1 MGNRRQGRPSGEV
14 GRGTAGTGF
23 GRACLGGLVSLV
35 IAAGPLHAE
44 EPLSAID
51 WLSQSVATPA
61 PVPVDPAKPTA
72 TEGVTQEAVAV
83 TVIGAPSADAVGLLA
98 PRVTGLPKALW
109 GPGRTA
115 EIVAMIGAERVE
127 SLPALRGLML
137 TLLLAEADPP
147 ADAGGGAALLLA
159 RVDKLL
165 DMGALDQARA
175 LLDAA
180 GSRDPGLFR
189 RSFDVA
195 LLTGEEDRGCRIMVE
210 SPGLA
215 PTFPARIFCLA
226 RSGDWNAAA
235 LTLRTGQA
243 LGYVTDEEDALLSRF
258 LDPDLFEGEPPL
270 PAPARVTPLAWRMFE
285 AIGEPLST
293 TTLPIAFAH
302 AELRPQAGWRSQ
314 IEAAE
319 RLARAGAISANL
331 LLGLYTERRPAASGG
346 VWDRVAAFQR
356 FEEAMATGDRDAIAR
371 TLPDIWSR
379 MADVELEVP
388 FADLYGRRLAE
399 LALEGEAGRI
409 ALRVALLS
417 ADFERVAAAQ
427 APRDDTEAFLL
438 ALARGDVAGVAP
450 TDTLGR
456 AIAPAFQDHEPGP
469 DIRRLTEENR
479 IGEAVMTAME
489 KIERGVQGDLDGVT
503 DGLALL
509 REVGLERAARRAA
522 LELLLLER
530 RG

>member
-1 MGNRRQGRPSGEV
+1 MPTRLPRL
-14 GRGTAGTGF
+14 T
-23 GRACLGGLVSLV
+23 GLV
-35 IAAGPLHAE
+35 AALALLPWAGLPPAANAD

-51 WLSQSVATPA
+51 WLSQSVTTPSA
-61 PVPVDPAKPTA
+61 PQVQPDPDAPAVT
-72 TEGVTQEAVAV
+72 TGVVQEPVAV
-83 TVIGAPSADAVGLLA
+83 TVIGAPSPDALGLLA
-98 PRVTGLPKALW
+98 PSVTGLPAALW
-109 GPGRTA
+109 GPGRSA
-115 EIVAMIGAERVE
+115 DIVAMIGGERVD
-127 SLPALRGLML
+127 SLPALRGLLL

-147 ADAGGGAALLLA
+147 ADAGPGAALLTA
-159 RVDKLL
+159 RIDKLL

-180 GSRDPGLFR
+180 GSRDPDLFR

-243 LGYVTDEEDALLSRF
+243 LGYITEAEEALLSRF
-258 LDPDLFEGEPPL
+258 LDPDLFEGEAPL
-270 PAPARVTPLAWRMFE
+270 PAPSPVTPLAWRMFE

-302 AELRPQAGWRSQ
+302 AELRPQAGWKSQ
-314 IEAAE
+314 VEAAE
-319 RLARAGAISANL
+319 RLARAGAISSNA
-331 LLGLYTERRPAASGG
+331 LLGLYTERRAAASGG
-346 VWDRVAAFQR
+346 VWDRVRAFQR
-356 FEEAMATGDRDAIAR
+356 FDAAMQSGERAAIEQSLPEIWALMTDA
-371 TLPDIWSR
+371 
-379 MADVELEVP
+379 ELEVP
-388 FADLYGRRLAE
+388 FADLYGRRLVAIPF
-399 LALEGEAGRI
+399 EGEAARI
-409 ALRVALLS
+409 V
-417 ADFERVAAAQ
+417 FV
-427 APRDDTEAFLL
+427 TGLL
-438 ALARGDVAGVAP
+438 APDFQRLAEDLKPQTPQEQFLVGLARGDVTGLVPPDSLA
-450 TDTLGR
+450 R
-456 AIAPAFQDHEPGP
+456 AIAPAFISHAPG
-469 DIRRLTEENR
+469 DDLARLLADNR
-479 IGEAVMTAME
+479 KGEAILAAIE

-509 REVGLERAARRAA
+509 RAVGLERAARRTA

>member
-1 MGNRRQGRPSGEV
+1 MPIEALRLGRV
-14 GRGTAGTGF
+14 LAL
-23 GRACLGGLVSLV
+23 CLFSPL
-35 IAAGPLHAE
+35 AAQAE

-61 PVPVDPAKPTA
+61 PVPVDPARPTA
-72 TEGVTQEAVAV
+72 TGGVTQGSVAV
-83 TVIGAPSADAVGLLA
+83 TVIGAPSADAVGLL
-98 PRVTGLPKALW
+98 PPKVTGLPVNLW
-109 GPGRTA
+109 GPGRTNDIA
-115 EIVAMIGAERVE
+115 ALLTAERVD
-127 SLPALRGLML
+127 SLPALRGLLL
-137 TLLLAEADPP
+137 TVLLAEALPP
-147 ADAGGGAALLLA
+147 ADAGTAATLLMA
-159 RVDKLL
+159 RIDKLL

-243 LGYVTDEEDALLSRF
+243 LGYITDEEDALLSRF

-293 TTLPIAFAH
+293 ATLPIAFAH
-302 AELRPQAGWRSQ
+302 AELRPQAGWKAQ
-314 IEAAE
+314 VEAAE
-319 RLARAGAISANL
+319 RLARAGAISPNV
-331 LLGLYTERRPAASGG
+331 LLGLYTERRAAASGG
-346 VWDRVAAFQR
+346 VWDRVSAFQR
-356 FEEAMATGDRDAIAR
+356 FEAALDKGDQGAIAR
-371 TLPDIWSR
+371 ILPEIWSQ
-379 MADVELEVP
+379 MTEQELEVP
-388 FADLYGRRLAE
+388 FADLYGKRLSAIPFM
-399 LALEGEAGRI
+399 GEAAEI
-409 ALRVALLS
+409 AFAVGLLS
-417 ADFERVAAAQ
+417 PDFESIAADH
-427 APRDDTEAFLL
+427 APTNPREAFLVGL
-438 ALARGDVAGVAP
+438 ANGNLTGLTPPDSLA
-450 TDTLGR
+450 R
-456 AIAPAFQDHEPGP
+456 AIAPAFLGHEPDADLSQLVAEG
-469 DIRRLTEENR
+469 RT
-479 IGEAVMTAME
+479 GEAILIAIE
-489 KIERGVQGDLDGVT
+489 KVERGVQGDLDGVT

-509 REVGLERAARRAA
+509 RKVGMDKAARRTA
-522 LELLLLER
+522 LELILLER

>member
-1 MGNRRQGRPSGEV
+1 MPIDHSRP
-14 GRGTAGTGF
+14 
-23 GRACLGGLVSLV
+23 LGVVLALGLAVLPAS
-35 IAAGPLHAE
+35 AWAE
-44 EPLSAID
+44 QPLSAID
-51 WLSQSVATPA
+51 WLSQSVTAPVLSQPQPDPNTPA
-61 PVPVDPAKPTA
+61 TS
-72 TEGVTQEAVAV
+72 TGVVQENVAV
-83 TVIGAPSADAVGLLA
+83 SVIGAPSADAVGLLT
-98 PRVTGLPKALW
+98 PRVTGLPAALW
-109 GPGRTA
+109 GPAKTDG
-115 EIVAMIGAERVE
+115 IVSMIAAERVD
-127 SLPALRGLML
+127 SLPALRGLLL

-147 ADAGGGAALLLA
+147 ADSGNTARLLTA
-159 RVDKLL
+159 RIDKLL

-243 LGYVTDEEDALLSRF
+243 LGYITDEEDELLSRF

-270 PAPARVTPLAWRMFE
+270 AAPSRVTPLTWRMFE

-293 TTLPIAFAH
+293 ATLPIAFAH

-314 IEAAE
+314 VEAAE
-319 RLARAGAISANL
+319 RLARAGAISPNL
-331 LLGLYTERRPAASGG
+331 LLGLYTERKPAASGG

-356 FEEAMATGDRDAIAR
+356 FDTALTTNERAALLQS
-371 TLPDIWSR
+371 LPDVWSR
-379 MADVELEVP
+379 MTEAELEVP
-388 FADLYGRRLAE
+388 FADLYGKRLAA
-399 LALEGEAGRI
+399 LPLEGEAGRI
-409 ALRVALLS
+409 AFTLGLLS
-417 ADFERVAAAQ
+417 PDFEAFAANRSAITPQ
-427 APRDDTEAFLL
+427 EAFLL
-438 ALARGDVAGVAP
+438 GIARGDVAGLTP
-450 TDTLGR
+450 PDSLSR
-456 AIAPAFQDHEPGP
+456 AIAPAFIGHEPG
-469 DIRRLTEENR
+469 EELQSLFEEGR
-479 IGEAVMTAME
+479 IGEAVLTAVE

-503 DGLALL
+503 DGLAML
-509 REVGLERAARRAA
+509 RKLGLEKAARRAA

>member
-1 MGNRRQGRPSGEV
+1 MPIDGRLG
-14 GRGTAGTGF
+14 AGAG
-23 GRACLGGLVSLV
+23 CGLIL
-35 IAAGPLHAE
+35 AALAGVMAPGQARAE

-51 WLSQSVATPA
+51 WLSQSVTTPA
-61 PVPVDPAKPTA
+61 QPQPQAEPGPPVATTGAAPA
-72 TEGVTQEAVAV
+72 GVAV
-83 TVIGAPSADAVGLLA
+83 SVIGAPSADAVGLLA
-98 PRVTGLPKALW
+98 PRVTGLPAALW
-109 GPGRTA
+109 GPGRA
-115 EIVAMIGAERVE
+115 ADIVRLIGAERVD

-137 TLLLAEADPP
+137 TVLLAEAQPP
-147 ADAGGGAALLLA
+147 ADAGTGATLLTA

-243 LGYVTDEEDALLSRF
+243 LGYITDEEDALLSRF

-270 PAPARVTPLAWRMFE
+270 PAPTRVTPLAWRMFE

-293 TTLPIAFAH
+293 ASLPIAFAH
-302 AELRPQAGWRSQ
+302 AELRPQAGWKSQ

-319 RLARAGAISANL
+319 RLARAGAISSNL
-331 LLGLYTERRPAASGG
+331 LLGQYTARKPAASGG

-356 FEEAMATGDRDAIAR
+356 FDAALQSGEQAAIAQA
-371 TLPDIWSR
+371 LPAIWAQ
-379 MADVELEVP
+379 MTEAELEVA
-388 FADLYGRRLAE
+388 FADLYGKRLA
-399 LALEGEAGRI
+399 AIPFSGEAAGI
-409 ALRVALLS
+409 ALTLGLLGP
-417 ADFERVAAAQ
+417 DFESVAANRKAET
-427 APRDDTEAFLL
+427 PREAFLL
-438 ALARGDVAGVAP
+438 GLARGDVAGLVP
-450 TDTLGR
+450 PDSLSR
-456 AIAPAFQDHEPGP
+456 AIAPAFLGHDPGE
-469 DIRRLTEENR
+469 DLARLLDEAR
-479 IGEAVMTAME
+479 VGEAILLAIEM
-489 KIERGVQGDLDGVT
+489 IERGVQGDLDGVT

-509 REVGLERAARRAA
+509 RKVGMERAARRAA

>member
-1 MGNRRQGRPSGEV
+1 MPIEASRLGLIAAVCLLAPL
-14 GRGTAGTGF
+14 A
-23 GRACLGGLVSLV
+23 GRAQ
-35 IAAGPLHAE
+35 

-61 PVPVDPAKPTA
+61 PAPVDPARPTA
-72 TEGVTQEAVAV
+72 TTGATQGSVAV
-83 TVIGAPSADAVGLLA
+83 TVIGAPSADAVGLL
-98 PRVTGLPKALW
+98 PPQVTGLPANLW
-109 GPGRTA
+109 GPGQTEDIA
-115 EIVAMIGAERVE
+115 ALLTAERVD
-127 SLPALRGLML
+127 SLPALRGLLL
-137 TLLLAEADPP
+137 TVLLAEAQPP
-147 ADAGGGAALLLA
+147 ADAGTGATLLMA
-159 RVDKLL
+159 RIDKLL
-165 DMGALDQARA
+165 AMGALDQARA

-243 LGYVTDEEDALLSRF
+243 LGYITDEEDALLSRF

-270 PAPARVTPLAWRMFE
+270 ATPSRITPLAWRMFE

-293 TTLPIAFAH
+293 ATLPIAFAH
-302 AELRPQAGWRSQ
+302 AELRPQAGWKAQ
-314 IEAAE
+314 VEAAE
-319 RLARAGAISANL
+319 RLARAGAISPNA

-346 VWDRVAAFQR
+346 VWDRVAVFQK
-356 FEEAMATGDRDAIAR
+356 FEAALDKGDQTAIAQI
-371 TLPDIWSR
+371 LPEIWAQMTQS
-379 MADVELEVP
+379 ELEVP
-388 FADLYGRRLAE
+388 FADLYGKRLSAIPF
-399 LALEGEAGRI
+399 EGEAAQVAF
-409 ALRVALLS
+409 ALGLLS
-417 ADFERVAAAQ
+417 PDFESIVASRKPTN
-427 APRDDTEAFLL
+427 PREAFLIGL
-438 ALARGDVAGVAP
+438 AQGRLDGLTPPDSLA
-450 TDTLGR
+450 R
-456 AIAPAFQDHEPGP
+456 AIAPAFLGHEP
-469 DIRRLTEENR
+469 DADLSRLVEEGR
-479 IGEAVMTAME
+479 IGEAILIAIE

-509 REVGLERAARRAA
+509 RKVGMDKAARRTA
-522 LELLLLER
+522 LELVLLER

>member
-1 MGNRRQGRPSGEV
+1 MPIDARSPFAAALALGL
-14 GRGTAGTGF
+14 
-23 GRACLGGLVSLV
+23 ACLPATLR
-35 IAAGPLHAE
+35 AQ

-51 WLSQSVATPA
+51 WLSQSVTAPGAVSPQPDAPA
-61 PVPVDPAKPTA
+61 
-72 TEGVTQEAVAV
+72 VTTGIVQENVAV
-83 TVIGAPSADAVGLLA
+83 SVIGAPSADAVGLLS
-98 PRVTGLPKALW
+98 PKVTGLPAALW
-109 GPGRTA
+109 GPART
-115 EIVAMIGAERVE
+115 EGIVALIGAERVD
-127 SLPALRGLML
+127 SLPALRGLLL
-137 TLLLAEADPP
+137 TLLLAEAEPP
-147 ADAGGGAALLLA
+147 ADSGNSARLLTA
-159 RVDKLL
+159 RIDKLL

-243 LGYVTDEEDALLSRF
+243 LGYITDEEDALLSRF

-270 PAPARVTPLAWRMFE
+270 ATPSRITPLSWRMFE

-293 TTLPIAFAH
+293 ATLPIAFAH
-302 AELRPQAGWRSQ
+302 AELRPQAGWKSQ
-314 IEAAE
+314 VEAAE
-319 RLARAGAISANL
+319 RLARAGAISPNL
-331 LLGLYTERRPAASGG
+331 LLGLYTERKPAASGG

-356 FEEAMATGDRDAIAR
+356 FDTALGANERAAILQS
-371 TLPDIWSR
+371 LPDVWAR
-379 MADVELEVP
+379 MTEAELEVP
-388 FADLYGRRLAE
+388 FADLYGKRLSD
-399 LALEGEAGRI
+399 LPLDGEAGRI
-409 ALRVALLS
+409 AFTIGLLS
-417 ADFERVAAAQ
+417 PDFESFAAKRTPTTPQ
-427 APRDDTEAFLL
+427 EAFLL
-438 ALARGDVAGVAP
+438 GIAKGDVTDLTP
-450 TDTLGR
+450 PDTLSR
-456 AIAPAFQDHEPGP
+456 AIAPAFIGHEPA
-469 DIRRLTEENR
+469 DDLLRLSEEGR
-479 IGEAVMTAME
+479 VGEAILTAVE

-503 DGLALL
+503 DGLAML
-509 REVGLERAARRAA
+509 RKLGLERAARRAA

>member
-1 MGNRRQGRPSGEV
+1 MRIEARVLLLLCLAPL
-14 GRGTAGTGF
+14 TA
-23 GRACLGGLVSLV
+23 A
-35 IAAGPLHAE
+35 PLRAE

-51 WLSQSVATPA
+51 WLSQSVAA
-61 PVPVDPAKPTA
+61 PVPPPADPAKPTV
-72 TEGVTQEAVAV
+72 TTGVVQENVSV
-83 TVIGAPSADAVGLLA
+83 SVIGAPSADAVGLLS
-98 PRVTGLPKALW
+98 PQVTGLPAALW
-109 GPGRTA
+109 GPGRSA
-115 EIVAMIGAERVE
+115 GIAQLINAERIE
-127 SLPALRGLML
+127 TLPALRGLLL

-147 ADAGGGAALLLA
+147 ADSGPSATLLTA

-165 DMGALDQARA
+165 DLGALDQARA

-210 SPGLA
+210 SPNLA

-243 LGYVTDEEDALLSRF
+243 LGHITDEEDALLSRF

-270 PAPARVTPLAWRMFE
+270 PAPERITPLSWRMFE

-293 TTLPIAFAH
+293 ATLPIAFAH
-302 AELRPQAGWRSQ
+302 AELRPQAGWKAQ

-319 RLARAGAISANL
+319 RLARAGAIPSNL
-331 LLGLYTERRPAASGG
+331 LLGLYTERKPAASGG
-346 VWDRVAAFQR
+346 VWDRVAAFQK
-356 FEEAMATGDRDAIAR
+356 FESAIQSGDRAAIAQ
-371 TLPDIWSR
+371 TLPDIWQR
-379 MADVELEVP
+379 MTEAELEVP
-388 FADLYGRRLAE
+388 FADLYGNRLSAIP
-399 LALEGEAGRI
+399 LEGEAASI
-409 ALRVALLS
+409 ALTLALLS
-417 ADFERVAAAQ
+417 PDFDRLAAARTP
-427 APRDDTEAFLL
+427 ADDREAFLL
-438 ALARGDVAGVAP
+438 GLARGNPDGLTPPDSLA
-450 TDTLGR
+450 R
-456 AIAPAFQDHEPGP
+456 AIAPAFANHEPGR
-469 DIRRLTEENR
+469 DLAELIAQTRT
-479 IGEAVMTAME
+479 GEAILTAID

-509 REVGLERAARRAA
+509 RRVGMEKAARRTA
-522 LELLLLER
+522 LELMLLER

>member
-1 MGNRRQGRPSGEV
+1 MPIKADRLCHV
-14 GRGTAGTGF
+14 LAL
-23 GRACLGGLVSLV
+23 CLLLP
-35 IAAGPLHAE
+35 AAGQAQ

-61 PVPVDPAKPTA
+61 PVPVDPARPTA
-72 TEGVTQEAVAV
+72 TGGVTQGAVAV
-83 TVIGAPSADAVGLLA
+83 TVIGAPSADAVGLL
-98 PRVTGLPKALW
+98 PPSVTGLPSNLW
-109 GPGRTA
+109 GPGRTRDIA
-115 EIVAMIGAERVE
+115 ALLTAERVD
-127 SLPALRGLML
+127 SLPALRGLLL
-137 TLLLAEADPP
+137 TVLLAEAQPP
-147 ADAGGGAALLLA
+147 ADAGTAATLLMA
-159 RVDKLL
+159 RIDKLL

-243 LGYVTDEEDALLSRF
+243 LGYITDEEDALLSRF

-270 PAPARVTPLAWRMFE
+270 STPARVTPLAWRMFE

-293 TTLPIAFAH
+293 STLPIAFAH
-302 AELRPQAGWRSQ
+302 AELRPQAGWRAQ

-319 RLARAGAISANL
+319 RLARAGAISPNV
-331 LLGLYTERRPAASGG
+331 LLGLYTERRAAASGG

-356 FEEAMATGDRDAIAR
+356 FEAALDAGDQTAIAR
-371 TLPDIWSR
+371 ILPEIW
-379 MADVELEVP
+379 AQLTEQELEVP
-388 FADLYGRRLAE
+388 FADLYGKRLSGIPLAGQAAE
-399 LALEGEAGRI
+399 I
-409 ALRVALLS
+409 AFAVGLLS
-417 ADFERVAAAQ
+417 SDFETIAATHQPAN
-427 APRDDTEAFLL
+427 PREAFLM
-438 ALARGDVAGVAP
+438 ALAKGNLAGLTPPDSLA
-450 TDTLGR
+450 R
-456 AIAPAFQDHEPGP
+456 AIAPAFLGHEPDADLKELVAEG
-469 DIRRLTEENR
+469 R
-479 IGEAVMTAME
+479 IGEAILVAIE
-489 KIERGVQGDLDGVT
+489 KVERGVQGDLDGVT

-509 REVGLERAARRAA
+509 RAVGMDKAARRTA
-522 LELLLLER
+522 LELILLER

>member
-1 MGNRRQGRPSGEV
+1 MPIEARRLGLIASVCLLLPLAV
-14 GRGTAGTGF
+14 RG
-23 GRACLGGLVSLV
+23 
-35 IAAGPLHAE
+35 E

-61 PVPVDPAKPTA
+61 PVPVDPARPTV
-72 TEGVTQEAVAV
+72 TTGVTQGSVAV
-83 TVIGAPSADAVGLLA
+83 TVIGAPSADAVGLL
-98 PRVTGLPKALW
+98 PPHVTGLPANLW
-109 GPGRTA
+109 GPGRTEDIA
-115 EIVAMIGAERVE
+115 TVLTAERVD
-127 SLPALRGLML
+127 SLPALRGLLL
-137 TLLLAEADPP
+137 TVLLAEAQPP
-147 ADAGGGAALLLA
+147 ADAGTGARLLTA
-159 RVDKLL
+159 RIDKLL

-243 LGYVTDEEDALLSRF
+243 LGYITDEEDALLSRF

-270 PAPARVTPLAWRMFE
+270 ESPARVTPLAWRMFE

-293 TTLPIAFAH
+293 ATLPIAFAH
-302 AELRPQAGWRSQ
+302 AELRPQAGWKSQ
-314 IEAAE
+314 VEAAE
-319 RLARAGAISANL
+319 RLARAGAVSPNV

-356 FEEAMATGDRDAIAR
+356 FEAALEKGDQSAIAQL
-371 TLPDIWSR
+371 LPEIWAQMTAS
-379 MADVELEVP
+379 ELEVP
-388 FADLYGRRLAE
+388 FADLYGKRLA
-399 LALEGEAGRI
+399 AIPFSGEAAGI
-409 ALRVALLS
+409 AFAVGLLS
-417 ADFERVAAAQ
+417 PDFEAIAATHAS
-427 APRDDTEAFLL
+427 ANPREAFLV
-438 ALARGDVAGVAP
+438 ALAKGDLAGVTPPDSLA
-450 TDTLGR
+450 R
-456 AIAPAFQDHEPGP
+456 AIAPAFQGHMP
-469 DIRRLTEENR
+469 DADLRQMVSEGR
-479 IGEAVMTAME
+479 IGEAILIAIE

-509 REVGLERAARRAA
+509 REVGMEKAARRTA
-522 LELLLLER
+522 LELVLLER